1 MKKVFFILSS
11 IALVAC
17 GAPDNQSSITDLNT
31 KKEKLVNSRDSINVL
46 LSEVEA

>member
-17 GAPDNQSSITDLNT
+17 GAPDNESSMTDLKA

-46 LSEVEA
+46 LTEVES